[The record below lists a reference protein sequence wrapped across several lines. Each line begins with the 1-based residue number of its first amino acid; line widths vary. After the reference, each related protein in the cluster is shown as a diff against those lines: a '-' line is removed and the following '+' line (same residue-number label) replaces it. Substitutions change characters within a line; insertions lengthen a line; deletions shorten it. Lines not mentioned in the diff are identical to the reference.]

1 MQLPQ
6 LIFIAITMMALGI
19 SLAKDGQ
26 PSKISSKNML
36 IGMIIEYSLLFWGGF
51 FSQGIVMS
59 KTKQKRLSYN
69 DESTRF
75 IDALK
80 SLN

>member
-51 FSQGIVMS
+51 FS
-59 KTKQKRLSYN
+59 
-69 DESTRF
+69 
-75 IDALK
+75 
-80 SLN
+80 